1 MRKSWLIVLLVLGCG
16 GRRET
21 AQELN
26 TELNQAVPHLSDPGR
41 VIAVL
46 DSLQIQHTE
55 FDPST
60 RAIRAS
66 VRDSASTLLHRR
78 TIQLA
83 FVFDGQGRL
92 RQRSIHTGL

>member
-1 MRKSWLIVLLVLGCG
+1 MKRFWVLVILALGCG

-21 AQELN
+21 AGELN

-46 DSLQIQHTE
+46 DSLQIQHSK

-60 RAIRAS
+60 RAIRAT
-66 VRDSASTLLHRR
+66 VPDSSSTLLHRR
-78 TIQLA
+78 IISLA
-83 FVFDGQGRL
+83 FVFDEQGRL
-92 RQRSIHTGL
+92 RQRSIATR